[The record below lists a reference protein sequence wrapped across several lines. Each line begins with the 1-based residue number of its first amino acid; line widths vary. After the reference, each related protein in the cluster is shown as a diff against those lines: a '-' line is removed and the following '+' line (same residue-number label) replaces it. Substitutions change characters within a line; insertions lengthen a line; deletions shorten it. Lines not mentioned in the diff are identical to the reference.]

1 MMAASAY
8 GRLAS
13 TKQVETRTGTTMA
26 VAQLAVEVPDRSGD
40 GHTLWLGIV
49 CFGRTAEALLRHS
62 KGDLLS
68 VVGRV
73 QFNAYTDREGTERE
87 QLQIIADAIVSART
101 VRPGGKRKTT
111 TKQRDEAT
119 RDPFEDSDSGL

>member
-73 QFNAYTDREGTERE
+73 QLNPYTDREGTERE

-101 VRPGGKRKTT
+101 VRPGGKRKA

-119 RDPFEDSDSGL
+119 RDPIEDADSGL

>member
-13 TKQVETRTGTTMA
+13 MKQVETRTGTTMA

-73 QFNAYTDREGTERE
+73 QLNPYTDREGTERE

-101 VRPGGKRKTT
+101 VRPGGKRNGGG
-111 TKQRDEAT
+111 RDDDRT
-119 RDPFEDSDSGL
+119 

>member
-8 GRLAS
+8 GRLGGDPKS
-13 TKQVETRTGTTMA
+13 IETRTGTAMA
-26 VAQLAVEVPDRSGD
+26 VANLAVELPDRQNES
-40 GHTLWLGIV
+40 HTVWLGV
-49 CFGRTAEALLRHS
+49 VAFGRVAETLTRHS

-73 QFNAYTDREGTERE
+73 QLNPYTDREGTERE

-101 VRPGGKRKTT
+101 VRPGGK
-111 TKQRDEAT
+111 
-119 RDPFEDSDSGL
+119 

>member
-101 VRPGGKRKTT
+101 VRPGGRRKA

-119 RDPFEDSDSGL
+119 RDPFEESDSGL